1 MHNEQLD
8 IDQERKAYEYENA
21 QPTPTLEL
29 IKSNV
34 VPQTQAKIEMLIKA
48 VEDGV
53 ISGLEAFVVFKKLE
67 NLFKDAK
74 VKIDEYA
81 QNEADQYVEKTF
93 TINGVQITK
102 KDGSARLQYNEDDI
116 CAKLSEQL
124 KARQELVK
132 LASKSKNPIYDSDGV
147 EVPKVSTKFDKSSL
161 ILK

>member
-1 MHNEQLD
+1 MYSQQLD
-8 IDQERKAYEYENA
+8 IDQEKKAYEYENA
-21 QPTPTLEL
+21 QPTMEL
-29 IKSNV
+29 IQSNV
-34 VPQTQAKIEMLIKA
+34 VPQTQAKIEMLVTA

-53 ISGLEAFVVFKKLE
+53 INGLEAFIVFKKLE
-67 NLFKDAK
+67 TLFKEAK
-74 VKIDEYA
+74 AKIDEYA
-81 QNEADQYVEKTF
+81 QEEADKYSEKTF

-132 LASKSKNPIYDSDGV
+132 LATKSKTTIFDEEGV

-161 ILK
+161 IIK

>member
-1 MHNEQLD
+1 MYSQQLD
-8 IDQERKAYEYENA
+8 IDQEKKAYEYENA
-21 QPTPTLEL
+21 QPTMEL
-29 IKSNV
+29 IQSNV
-34 VPQTQAKIEMLIKA
+34 VPQTQAKIEMLVTA

-53 ISGLEAFVVFKKLE
+53 INGLEAFIVFKKLE
-67 NLFKDAK
+67 TLFKEAK
-74 VKIDEYA
+74 AKIDEYA
-81 QNEADQYVEKTF
+81 QEEADKYSEKTF

-132 LASKSKNPIYDSDGV
+132 LATKSKTTIFDEEGV